1 MKMCDKYSPAVHL
14 LTMIIIYIVSS
25 DYGQICIEERRWPK
39 LVQAWLLLVLQ
50 TEIYVQNITP
60 LYGYAQWRDTC

>member
-1 MKMCDKYSPAVHL
+1 MCDKYSPAVHL

-39 LVQAWLLLVLQ
+39 LVQA
-50 TEIYVQNITP
+50 
-60 LYGYAQWRDTC
+60 